1 MSYKINHRDGEYA
14 LIENE
19 QTVIMTFKSRRRAN
33 EVCRGLN
40 LGKGFNGNT
49 PKFFTYCIA
58 PYLMDEDETP

>member
-1 MSYKINHRDGEYA
+1 MSYKVERKEDEYA

-40 LGKGFNGNT
+40 LGKGFDGMT
-49 PKFFTYCIA
+49 PNFFTRAI
-58 PYLMDEDETP
+58 PPLSIDDET

>member
-1 MSYKINHRDGEYA
+1 MSYKVKRKKNEYA

-40 LGKGFNGNT
+40 LGKGFDGVT
-49 PKFFTYCIA
+49 PKFFTREI
-58 PYLMDEDETP
+58 PSLSIDDET